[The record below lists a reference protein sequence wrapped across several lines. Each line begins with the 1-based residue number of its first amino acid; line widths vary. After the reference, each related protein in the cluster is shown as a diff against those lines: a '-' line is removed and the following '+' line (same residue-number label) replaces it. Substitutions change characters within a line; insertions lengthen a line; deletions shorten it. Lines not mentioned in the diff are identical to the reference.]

1 MCKFFVVLLLAT
13 SCSPLY
19 VPNTRNTPLF
29 REQGEF
35 QGTINVTTGLEG
47 QLAYALS
54 DNLAVMT
61 NGSFFNQKITDQ
73 QEEYT
78 RAHKYFEGGLGYYNV
93 TRKYRSEI
101 YVGYGAGEDTSFS
114 QYYFFTP
121 YFGQKDLV
129 ATGKY
134 NRIFIQ
140 PTIGS
145 NKRGFNMAFTLRM
158 SMVDYTEFSS
168 NDNNPALS
176 VVTVKPDEKAHFFL
190 EPALT
195 GKFPLAGNL
204 QGIVQLGVNAPLP
217 NDAYFDYVPLQ
228 LSVGIQLNTGS
239 LRTRVY

>member
-1 MCKFFVVLLLAT
+1 MRKFFVVLLLAT

-29 REQGEF
+29 RERGEF
-35 QGTINVTTGLEG
+35 QGTVNVTTGLEG

-54 DNLAVMT
+54 DNLAVMA
-61 NGSFFNQKITDQ
+61 NGSFFSQKITDK

-78 RAHKYFEGGLGYYNV
+78 RSHKFFEGGLGYYNV
-93 TRKYRSEI
+93 TRKFRSEI
-101 YVGYGAGEDTSFS
+101 YVGYGGGEDTSFS

-145 NKRGFNMAFTLRM
+145 NNRKFNMAFTLRM

-168 NDNNPALS
+168 NDNNPSLS
-176 VVTVKPDEKAHFFL
+176 TITVKPDEKPQFFL

-195 GKFPLAGNL
+195 GKFPLVGNL

>member
-1 MCKFFVVLLLAT
+1 MRKFIVVLLLAT

-54 DNLAVMT
+54 DNLALMG
-61 NGSFFNQKITDQ
+61 NGSFFSQKITDK
-73 QEEYT
+73 QEDYT

-93 TRKYRSEI
+93 TRKFRSEI
-101 YVGYGAGEDTSFS
+101 YAGYGAGEDTSYAD
-114 QYYFFTP
+114 YYFFAND
-121 YFGQKDLV
+121 FGPKDVV

-176 VVTVKPDEKAHFFL
+176 VVTEKPDEKPQFFL

-195 GKFPLAGNL
+195 GKFPLVGNL
-204 QGIVQLGVNAPLP
+204 QGIIQLGLNAPIP
-217 NDAYFDYVPLQ
+217 NDAYFDYVPVQ